1 MSLYYTYVVHTYV
14 HCISAPIN
22 NPLQTLMSVI
32 VALMDVNIPVKTI
45 LVVSSALVILDMP

>member
-32 VALMDVNIPVKTI
+32 VALMDVNIPVITI